1 MKLELTGEIIGG
13 MKSLLNTLR
22 INEIL
27 REAEGF
33 N

>member
-22 INEIL
+22 INKIL
-27 REAEGF
+27 REAKGF